1 MSKYRLIL
9 LTASMAVF
17 AAATLAACGGDD
29 DGDKGSTSTSKSKKG
44 GTLTV
49 YSGREKELVAPLF
62 KRIEKDAGIK
72 LKVRYGDSA
81 QLAQTII
88 EEGDNSPADVF
99 FSQDAG
105 ALGLLQ
111 KKNLLAELD
120 ETVLEKVPEKFRSKE
135 GKWVGTSGRARVVA
149 YNREKLKESD
159 LPDSILDFTDKKW
172 KGRVGWAPP
181 NASFQSFVTALRK
194 TEGEKGAEDWL
205 VGIREN
211 GVQEYPKNTPIRDA
225 IASGEIDVGFI
236 NHYYVA
242 RAYEEEGD
250 DYPVGIYYPQGGDA
264 GSLINVAGIGI
275 LASTKNLET
284 AQELVN
290 YLLSKKSQ
298 QYFSKETKEYP
309 IAAGVEADPSIVSL
323 DQIEQPDI
331 DLSNLDDLKGTV
343 TLLEKTNVL

>member
-1 MSKYRLIL
+1 MSKRLIL
-9 LTASMAVF
+9 LATSAAVF
-17 AAATLAACGGDD
+17 AAIALAACGGDD
-29 DGDKGSTSTSKSKKG
+29 NGDKSSATTTAAKKG
-44 GTLTV
+44 GDLTV
-49 YSGREKELVAPLF
+49 YSGREEELVGPLF
-62 KRIEKDAGIK
+62 KRFEKDSGIE
-72 LKVRYGDSA
+72 LKVRYGGSSE
-81 QLAQTII
+81 LVQTII
-88 EEGDNSPADVF
+88 EEGNNSPADVF

-111 KKNLLAELD
+111 KEGLLAELD
-120 ETVLEKVPEKFRSKE
+120 ETVLEKVQKKFQSKD
-135 GKWVGTSGRARVVA
+135 GKWVGTSGRARIVA

-159 LPDSILDFTDKKW
+159 LPDSILGFTDEKW
-172 KGRVGWAPP
+172 KGRIGWAPP

-225 IASGEIDVGFI
+225 IASEEIDVGFI

-242 RAYEEEGD
+242 QAYEEEGD
-250 DYPVGIYYPQGGDA
+250 DYPVGIFYPKGGDA
-264 GSLINVAGIGI
+264 GALINVAGIGI
-275 LASTKNLET
+275 LSSTESVDT

-290 YLLSKKSQ
+290 YLLSKRSQ

-309 IAAGVEADPSIVSL
+309 IAAGVEADPSIVPL
-323 DQIEQPDI
+323 DQIDQPVI